1 MFSTLLT
8 LHSITRWIVLVF
20 LLFSIYRALVGY
32 TTNKTF
38 SKTDNA
44 FRHWTT
50 TFAHIQLMIGMT
62 LYTQSTIVKY
72 FWSNIKSAIRI
83 LDITFY
89 SLIHVILMTTAI
101 VLLTI
106 GSAMT
111 KKQANDKDK
120 FKTMLVWFS
129 IVLIIIFI
137 AIPWPFSPLSSRPNF
152 RVF

>member
-20 LLFSIYRALVGY
+20 LLYSIYRALVGY
-32 TTNKTF
+32 TTNKAF
-38 SKTDNA
+38 SKIDNA

-62 LYTQSTIVKY
+62 LYTQSAIVKY
-72 FWSNIKSAIRI
+72 FWSNTKLAIRN
-83 LDITFY
+83 LDLTFY
-89 SLIHVILMTTAI
+89 SLIHIILMTTAI

-106 GSAMT
+106 GSAIT
-111 KKQANDKDK
+111 KKQTNDKDK
-120 FKTMLVWFS
+120 FKTMFVWFS

-137 AIPWPFSPLSSRPNF
+137 SIPWPFSPLSSRPNF
-152 RVF
+152 RIF